1 MAIQFALQNFARNA
15 RRPPRVTSVRRQP
28 TNRGGPVVTGRVPQ
42 PTTGTG
48 RIVRPPVAK
57 PPTAP
62 AAPAGPLP
70 AIAPVATP
78 AALPVDPSYEGQVAA
93 LARQRDDTLLGLAG
107 QRTQGLQDY
116 GYTQAPT
123 GALTFDPSN
132 PFSRAALLRKNYME
146 GKQGT
151 QTGMAARGQLYSG
164 ALQTAQAANDTGFNQ
179 GENSLQRALLAFLTS
194 NQGAQNRARSGFETG
209 VAQAMADRVL
219 RAQQDLAN
227 NPPIVPDP
235 ATQAASV
242 VAAMP
247 VAPGAP
253 RPAGAGPSFISG
265 YQNIPRM
272 KIVNGKA
279 YRLGASGK
287 WIPIK

>member
-1 MAIQFALQNFARNA
+1 VTFANL
-15 RRPPRVTSVRRQP
+15 
-28 TNRGGPVVTGRVPQ
+28 
-42 PTTGTG
+42 
-48 RIVRPPVAK
+48 
-57 PPTAP
+57 AP
-62 AAPAGPLP
+62 AQ
-70 AIAPVATP
+70 
-78 AALPVDPSYEGQVAA
+78 LPVDPSYEGQVAA
-93 LARQRDDTLLGLAG
+93 LARQRDDTLLGLAA

-116 GYTQAPT
+116 GYRQAPT
-123 GALTFDPSN
+123 GALSFDPSN

-146 GKQGT
+146 GKEGT
-151 QTGMAARGQLYSG
+151 QTGMAARGQLYAG

-194 NQGAQNRARSGFETG
+194 NQGAQNRARSGFESS

-227 NPPIVPDP
+227 NPPVVPDP
-235 ATQAASV
+235 ATAGPAA
-242 VAAMP
+242 AA
-247 VAPGAP
+247 APNAAGAP